1 MAIYQ
6 KSEAL
11 CLRLIDFSE
20 SSQIARLFTREYGI
34 LSVIA
39 KGIKRGRQTSAN
51 PLGGPLDLLARGQAI
66 FVAGRG
72 GADLA
77 TLSGWQV
84 SDHWPLM
91 RNNLSR
97 YYAGTLVAEVT
108 LELLAALDPHPDLFD
123 DLVVTLQMFGDAAS
137 PGSARVVAA
146 YLKAALQETGYW
158 PVLEHCVLC
167 GGTIKSDLV
176 RFVPQAGGVI
186 CGHCRAAGT
195 AMAVPSL
202 VVVALSRLPRPGA
215 MKNSVPQ
222 RPADPQALYL
232 ALQLLLSHLEG
243 TLDRVIKTRALLG
256 VVCGCEPTMSSALE
270 PSAARTNLKRGF
282 AGSVAGGVGES
293 LSSPGEALA

>member
-1 MAIYQ
+1 MVMYQ

-34 LSVIA
+34 LPVIA

-51 PLGGPLDLLARGQAI
+51 PLGGPLDMLARGQAV

-91 RNNLSR
+91 RNDLRR
-97 YYAGTLVAEVT
+97 YYAGALVAEVT
-108 LELLAALDPHPDLFD
+108 MELLAALDPHPSLFD
-123 DLVVTLQMFGDAAS
+123 DLVVTLQMFGDAAAS
-137 PGSARVVAA
+137 GSARVVAA

-167 GGTIKSDLV
+167 GGVINSDIV

-186 CGHCRAAGT
+186 CGNCRASGI

-222 RPADPQALYL
+222 RPADPQALNL
-232 ALQLLLSHLEG
+232 ALQILLSHLEG

-256 VVCGCEPTMSSALE
+256 VVCGCGPAISSALE
-270 PSAARTNLKRGF
+270 PPAAWTNLKGGF
-282 AGSVAGGVGES
+282 ARSVVGGAGEP
-293 LSSPGEALA
+293 LHAPREDPA